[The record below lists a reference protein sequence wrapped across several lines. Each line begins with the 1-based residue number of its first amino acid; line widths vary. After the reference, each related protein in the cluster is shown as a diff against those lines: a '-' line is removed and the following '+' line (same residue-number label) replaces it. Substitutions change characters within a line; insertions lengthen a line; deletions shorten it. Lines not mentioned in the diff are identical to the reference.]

1 MAFLA
6 VNGPLNLVSIP
17 RHLPKRSIKSAR
29 ANSRS
34 LIPLPNFSACLAKP
48 QSAIIGWSHVTAQ
61 VGGRSVGC
69 LQVSMWNA
77 SNFCC
82 CDRYREN
89 HATAN
94 PFPCPNPER
103 NNPLHDDTGVAGN
116 TLGNVL
122 VSCLLACRYI
132 CDVIGRGKLTGQS
145 SAASFPTG
153 PVIADPFIS
162 PFGLTIYRNSV
173 SQNPLFQLPHRSRNF
188 PPSLSA
194 KNPAGANPSSIG
206 TNEIQ
211 HSPHQRCPRSTRR
224 HHQFVSMACSV

>member
-1 MAFLA
+1 MDLQILFPSLDTCRKEASSL
-6 VNGPLNLVSIP
+6 PDSIP
-17 RHLPKRSIKSAR
+17 EAQYPYPIFYSPACPAKS
-29 ANSRS
+29 
-34 LIPLPNFSACLAKP
+34 
-48 QSAIIGWSHVTAQ
+48 QSTIVGRFHVTIR
-61 VGGRSVGC
+61 VGGSSVGC

-116 TLGNVL
+116 TLEIVL

-132 CDVIGRGKLTGQS
+132 CDMVGRGKLTGQS

-162 PFGLTIYRNSV
+162 PFGLTICRNSV
-173 SQNPLFQLPHRSRNF
+173 SQNPLYPIFAPVPQF
-188 PPSLSA
+188 PTQYSKL
-194 KNPAGANPSSIG
+194 KIQPAPIL
-206 TNEIQ
+206 Q
-211 HSPHQRCPRSTRR
+211 
-224 HHQFVSMACSV
+224 V